1 MRLTY
6 LGHSAVQLE
15 TSGGTVLID
24 PFLTGNPRAG
34 ASADAVAADL
44 IVLTHAHGDHW
55 GDTEAIAKRT
65 GATVVGSAELAGYA
79 SGLGLKAH
87 GMNVGGKHE
96 FPQGTVRY
104 TPALHSNSLPD
115 GTYAGMPM
123 GVVIEADGV
132 RVYHAGDTAYFSD
145 MARIGARR
153 AGVAADAAALRRVA
167 AARVVVEEAMAS
179 HQPVYGSTTGVGAM
193 KDVEWTADQ
202 LDAFNLGL
210 VRAHHF
216 GTGDAFSNEIV
227 RVAMAIRVNM
237 ALTGRVGC
245 TTDLVE
251 AYLALLSANVVPVV
265 RRTGSIG
272 CADIGLMGQIGAVLT
287 GTGEAMFN
295 GQRQP
300 AADALAA
307 AGLKP
312 FRLAPRDSLA
322 SVSTNAVGYAAAA
335 HAIRQ
340 AAGTVRV
347 MLATGLTTAGALGAS
362 RDPWK
367 AVAHVGT
374 EREAGIGAWLYFNA
388 KGWDW
393 PDATHI
399 QDPLSLRMLSQVF
412 ATGFETLVAAGKT
425 LLAATGRTDDNPVVA
440 GEKVLTSG
448 GSLPLDVTV
457 FLQTA
462 QLGLAHIARN
472 SFNRCVLLGN
482 GQRRDLPVNL
492 VPPGAIA
499 TGFGPI
505 IKLAGE
511 MFARVLSLTNP
522 ISANSMVVAL
532 REASS
537 TRGKG
542 AARARSE
549 RAPPASTSSPR
560 RGR

>member
-1 MRLTY
+1 MNNRPTSLHDASIT
-6 LGHSAVQLE
+6 LNGKPLSFADIARISARKAAL
-15 TSGGTVLID
+15 
-24 PFLTGNPRAG
+24 
-34 ASADAVAADL
+34 AAD
-44 IVLTHAHGDHW
+44 GDAIIRVARAR
-55 GDTEAIAKRT
+55 EVVEMAIAN
-65 GATVVGSAELAGYA
+65 G
-79 SGLGLKAH
+79 
-87 GMNVGGKHE
+87 
-96 FPQGTVRY
+96 
-104 TPALHSNSLPD
+104 
-115 GTYAGMPM
+115 
-123 GVVIEADGV
+123 
-132 RVYHAGDTAYFSD
+132 
-145 MARIGARR
+145 
-153 AGVAADAAALRRVA
+153 
-167 AARVVVEEAMAS
+167 
-179 HQPVYGSTTGVGAM
+179 QPVYGSTTGVGAM

-202 LDAFNLGL
+202 LEAFNTGL

-216 GTGDAFSNEIV
+216 GTGTPFSNEVV
-227 RVAMAIRVNM
+227 RTAMAIRVNM

-245 TTDLVE
+245 TTDLVQ
-251 AYLALLSANVVPVV
+251 AYLALLSADVVPVV

-287 GTGEAMFN
+287 GAGEAVFD
-295 GQRQP
+295 GRRLP
-300 AADALAA
+300 ADEALAA

-322 SVSTNAVGYAAAA
+322 SISTNAVGYAAAA
-335 HAIRQ
+335 NAIRE
-340 AAGTVRV
+340 AAAAVRV

-367 AVAHVGT
+367 AAAHVGT

-399 QDPLSLRMLSQVF
+399 QDPLSLRMMSQVF
-412 ATGFETLVAAGKT
+412 ATGFETLVAAGRT

-440 GEKVLTSG
+440 GGQVLTSG

-482 GQRRDLPVNL
+482 GGRRGLPVNL

-511 MFARVLSLTNP
+511 LFARVLTMTGA
-522 ISANSMVVAL
+522 ISANSMVVAGGIED
-532 REASS
+532 EAAFLPLVVERLERQVLALQRLAALEGILAAQAMDISVDTPGNVPGIVYALVRRHAATYWQDRPLSAEVEAVEQALASDALMNELISHS
-537 TRGKG
+537 TIMELDEFFALG
-542 AARARSE
+542 
-549 RAPPASTSSPR
+549 PVV
-560 RGR
+560 

>member
-1 MRLTY
+1 MNNRPTSLHDASIT
-6 LGHSAVQLE
+6 LNGKPLSFADIARISARKAAL
-15 TSGGTVLID
+15 
-24 PFLTGNPRAG
+24 
-34 ASADAVAADL
+34 AAD
-44 IVLTHAHGDHW
+44 GDAIIRVARAR
-55 GDTEAIAKRT
+55 EVVEMAIAN
-65 GATVVGSAELAGYA
+65 G
-79 SGLGLKAH
+79 
-87 GMNVGGKHE
+87 
-96 FPQGTVRY
+96 
-104 TPALHSNSLPD
+104 
-115 GTYAGMPM
+115 
-123 GVVIEADGV
+123 
-132 RVYHAGDTAYFSD
+132 
-145 MARIGARR
+145 
-153 AGVAADAAALRRVA
+153 
-167 AARVVVEEAMAS
+167 
-179 HQPVYGSTTGVGAM
+179 QPVYGSTTGVGAM

-202 LDAFNLGL
+202 LEAFNTGL

-216 GTGDAFSNEIV
+216 GTGTPFSNEVV
-227 RVAMAIRVNM
+227 RTAMAIRVNM

-245 TTDLVE
+245 TTDLVQ
-251 AYLALLSANVVPVV
+251 AYLALLSADVVPVV

-522 ISANSMVVAL
+522 ISANSMVVAGGMEDEATFLPLVVERFERQVWAL
-532 REASS
+532 RRLAALEAMLSAQAMDLS
-537 TRGKG
+537 GDRPGNVPGIIYALVRRHADTYWQDRPLS
-542 AARARSE
+542 AEVEAIESALASDDLMSE
-549 RAPPASTSSPR
+549 LISHSKIMELDEFFALGPIA
-560 RGR
+560 